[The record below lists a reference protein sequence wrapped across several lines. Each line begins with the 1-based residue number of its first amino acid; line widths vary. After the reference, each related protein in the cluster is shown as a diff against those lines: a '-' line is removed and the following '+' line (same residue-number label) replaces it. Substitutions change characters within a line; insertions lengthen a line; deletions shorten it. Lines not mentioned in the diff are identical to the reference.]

1 MCELKVV
8 KDNEVIM
15 EDVIRITVKENTI
28 RLFGLLGEIKD
39 IQGKISDINL
49 TKQEAIIRD

>member
-8 KDNEVIM
+8 KDKEVIM
-15 EDVIRITVKENTI
+15 EDVIRITVKENTV
-28 RLFGLLGEIKD
+28 RLFGLLGSKKE
-39 IQGKISDINL
+39 IQGKISEINL